1 MIFFLG
7 DHKAV
12 NNLSGLILCGGQ
24 SLRMGADKALLKRG
38 ERKWVDIQIEKLKEL
53 GLSYYL
59 SINTQQLDH
68 YQPDYALTQLIV
80 DQDLGAGP
88 LKGILSAHHL
98 HPQLDWLVL
107 ACDLLDID
115 LTAIQ
120 KLMTNYNKCN
130 PDYDFYSFY
139 YRQFEPLCAIY
150 TVSGLQKVFRS
161 FNSRNKPDYSLQTI
175 LSTGP
180 TCRIEVPDQDVFQ
193 FKNYNS
199 LEDLQ

>member
-1 MIFFLG
+1 
-7 DHKAV
+7 
-12 NNLSGLILCGGQ
+12 
-24 SLRMGADKALLKRG
+24 LRMGADKSLLMRG
-38 ERKWVDIQIEKLKEL
+38 ERKWVDIQIEKLKKL

-59 SINTQQLDH
+59 SINTHQLDQ
-68 YQPDYALTQLIV
+68 YQQDYALAQLIV

-88 LKGILSAHHL
+88 LKGILSAHQL
-98 HPQLDWLVL
+98 HPQLDWLAL

-115 LTAIQ
+115 LTAIR
-120 KLMTNYNKCN
+120 KLMTIYNKRN

-150 TVSGLQKVFRS
+150 RASGLQKVLNS
-161 FNSRNKPDYSLQTI
+161 FKSRNQPDYSLQTI
-175 LSTGP
+175 LSTGS
-180 TCRIEVPDQDVFQ
+180 TFRIDVPDQDVHQ